1 MNLRFA
7 KFAFLAALA
16 ATISYAIMPTKSSSH
31 HAARVTM
38 ERPLPYS
45 AVAERSVLGAAVL
58 NPDAVL
64 KIIPIIRAE
73 NFFLDN
79 HRRIY
84 QAIEVLTAEGKPI
97 DLVTLSEYL
106 QSKGEL
112 EPCGGAAY
120 LASLMDGLP
129 RATNVVH
136 YANIVKEKYVLREI
150 IRASEA
156 VQQRALE
163 EPRPGEIIESAVAE
177 FLSLASSGESES
189 KVREWSEAAES
200 ALREVREQRDNP
212 KSVCR
217 INSGLAGL
225 DDVTSGLR
233 KKEVTLIVG
242 ATSHGKSL
250 LAEQF
255 SITSDDDGYKGLIFS
270 AEMSGE
276 SIAMRQVAYE
286 ADVYFYHVRRPSK
299 ETLPDDR
306 MDSLALAAK
315 RERQLAI
322 VDQGITPARV
332 WAMSEARKRT
342 VGLDFV
348 VVDYDQLVIGAGMG
362 ASADPDM
369 FYARQGEF
377 IMKAAEFAKRLDVAF
392 ILLAQPR
399 KMPPGMKKGEKPT
412 LDDIYG
418 HSAMRNT
425 PHVIMWVVRDFF
437 VHGLDKKYERAARAY
452 VLKSRNDRTGM
463 VKLAFDPQRVR
474 FLDAPKD
481 AETEE

>member
-1 MNLRFA
+1 M
-7 KFAFLAALA
+7 
-16 ATISYAIMPTKSSSH
+16 SG
-31 HAARVTM
+31 
-38 ERPLPYS
+38 PLPHS
-45 AVAERSVLGAAVL
+45 VEAERAVLGAAVL

-64 KIIPIIRAE
+64 EVVPLIRE
-73 NFFLDN
+73 QDFFVPQN
-79 HRRIY
+79 RMIY
-84 QAIEVLTAEGKPI
+84 RTMERLLASGKPI
-97 DLVTLSEYL
+97 DYVSLDAALEAA
-106 QSKGEL
+106 GEL
-112 EPCGGAAY
+112 ESAGGSAY
-120 LASLMDGLP
+120 IGSLGDGVP
-129 RATNVVH
+129 RRANIAH
-136 YANIVKEKYVLREI
+136 YARIVKEKAQLRLLIHACADIE
-150 IRASEA
+150 
-156 VQQRALE
+156 QRAGSAE
-163 EPRPGEIIESAVAE
+163 NPSAIIEDAVSE
-177 FLSLASSGESES
+177 FLALASSGDSET
-189 KVREWSEAAES
+189 KIREWGEAAES
-200 ALREVREQRDNP
+200 AVREVREQRENP

-225 DDVTSGLR
+225 DDITSGLR

-250 LAEQF
+250 LAEQI
-255 SITSDDDGYKGLIFS
+255 SICSDDDGHKGLIFS

-276 SIAMRQVAYE
+276 SIALRQVAYE

-299 ETLPDDR
+299 EALPDER
-306 MDSLALAAK
+306 MDSLDLAAK
-315 RERQLAI
+315 RERRLAI
-322 VDQGITPARV
+322 VDRGITPARV

-342 VGLDFV
+342 MGLDFI

-377 IMKAAEFAKRLDVAF
+377 IMKAAELAKRLDVAF

-399 KMPPGMKKGEKPT
+399 KMPPGMRKGEKPT

-437 VHGLDKKYERAARAY
+437 VHGLDKKYERAARVY

-463 VKLAFDPQRVR
+463 VKLIFDPQRVR
-474 FLDAPKD
+474 FLDAPTD
-481 AETEE
+481 SETED